1 MIRTLGQ
8 WNAFVEAGES
18 ILDRRARLAE
28 VPDDIRESV
37 RAHVA
42 TVFLLREAARLKGQD
57 TTSMG
62 SRPGGQDPE
71 RQSHDQAK

>member
-1 MIRTLGQ
+1 MTRTLGQ

-18 ILDRRARLAE
+18 IMERRARLAE

-42 TVFLLREAARLKGQD
+42 TVFLLREAARLK
-57 TTSMG
+57 
-62 SRPGGQDPE
+62 
-71 RQSHDQAK
+71 DQQKPLKGRHHARY